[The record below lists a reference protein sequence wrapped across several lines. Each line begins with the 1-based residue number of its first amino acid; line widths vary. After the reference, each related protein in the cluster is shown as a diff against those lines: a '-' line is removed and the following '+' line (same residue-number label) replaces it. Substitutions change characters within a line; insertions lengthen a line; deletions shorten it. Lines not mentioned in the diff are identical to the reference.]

1 MPEMFKMIPCPSQD
15 GCQWDPEKWVKEGG
29 QTLPKGFRSARDP
42 KYILRPEAIE
52 SVFILYRVTG
62 DESLRD
68 VAWEMFKSIT
78 ASTETALAYSAIS
91 DVTVQG
97 ETRKTDSME
106 VSLQFTHWALLPQFL
121 VHIYLCDIERRILT
135 CLSKQ
140 SFWMAETLKYFYL
153 IFSPPDLISLDE
165 FVFNTEAH
173 PFRRPK

>member
-62 DESLRD
+62 DEKLRD

-78 ASTETALAYSAIS
+78 TSTETALAYSAIS

-106 VSLQFTHWALLPQFL
+106 VSLRIHALGSASPLSGAHLL
-121 VHIYLCDIERRILT
+121 V
-135 CLSKQ
+135 
-140 SFWMAETLKYFYL
+140 
-153 IFSPPDLISLDE
+153 
-165 FVFNTEAH
+165 
-173 PFRRPK
+173 

>member
-1 MPEMFKMIPCPSQD
+1 MAGCIWAYQSFPTGLMPEIFKMIPCPSQD
-15 GCQWDPEKWVKEGG
+15 GCQWDPEKWATEGG
-29 QTLPKGFRSARDP
+29 KRLPEGFRSVRDP

-52 SVFILYRVTG
+52 SVFILYRITG

-106 VSLQFTHWALLPQFL
+106 VSLQIHALGSASPLSDARLLVLFQHTDSDMFTETEFL
-121 VHIYLCDIERRILT
+121 DGRDT
-135 CLSKQ
+135 K
-140 SFWMAETLKYFYL
+140 
-153 IFSPPDLISLDE
+153 IFLPDL
-165 FVFNTEAH
+165 FAA
-173 PFRRPK
+173 

>member
-1 MPEMFKMIPCPSQD
+1 MPEMFKMIPCPSKD

-62 DESLRD
+62 DEKLRD

-78 ASTETALAYSAIS
+78 TSTETALAYSAIS

-106 VSLQFTHWALLPQFL
+106 VSLQIHALGSASPLSGARLLVLFQYTDSDMVTEKEFLDGRDTEIFLPNLF
-121 VHIYLCDIERRILT
+121 
-135 CLSKQ
+135 
-140 SFWMAETLKYFYL
+140 A
-153 IFSPPDLISLDE
+153 
-165 FVFNTEAH
+165 A
-173 PFRRPK
+173 